1 MHTYFDLL
9 SIEIILLA
17 AVLVCKAPNKDRSIT
32 EGMTTDD
39 VDLVSRAPYIAIQTI
54 KNREIEGCG
63 QHEVSF

>member
-17 AVLVCKAPNKDRSIT
+17 AVLVCKAPKKDR

-39 VDLVSRAPYIAIQTI
+39 VDRVSRAQYIAIQTI
-54 KNREIEGCG
+54 KNRELEGYG